1 MKNEYDANRAMS
13 RACCNPHRQV
23 YAPVKAAPSSWWR
36 AAVVLLGC
44 CAAGAGFAW
53 AAVVALT

>member
-13 RACCNPHRQV
+13 RACCNPHRQI

-36 AAVVLLGC
+36 AAAVLLVC

-53 AAVVALT
+53 AVVVALT